1 MSPESTSGYRTRIID
16 EVASPGAA
24 RLTLSKNHGG
34 LHPVV
39 ASCQPRRLLIVACA
53 VAIVGLASGACTSAA
68 TAGGKPTTSK
78 KQLERGKAT
87 WYGGKFQGRKTASGE
102 RFDKRALTAAHKTLP
117 FGSVVRVTNL
127 ANRRSVV
134 VRINDRGPYGKG
146 RVIDVSEAAAR
157 KLKMIRAG
165 VVPVTV
171 EIIKLAP
178 RKPRR
183 QRKSRTRS

>member
-1 MSPESTSGYRTRIID
+1 M
-16 EVASPGAA
+16 VAAGQ
-24 RLTLSKNHGG
+24 L
-34 LHPVV
+34 
-39 ASCQPRRLLIVACA
+39 RRLLIVACA
-53 VAIVGLASGACTSAA
+53 VAIVGLASGACATSA
-68 TAGGKPTTSK
+68 TAGGKRTSS
-78 KQLERGKAT
+78 KQRLERGKAT

-127 ANRRSVV
+127 ANQRSVV
-134 VRINDRGPYGKG
+134 VRVNDRGPYGKG

-157 KLKMIRAG
+157 KLRMINAG

-178 RKPRR
+178 PKKRR